1 MTIQD
6 TQIYR
11 LEEIRDEMNDLLD
24 EVEAI
29 AADSDDDI
37 IVERAKIYWLT
48 NIRKNIHNKTHGETH
63 AVTMSKTIDEL
74 WEDYYNYVYTGE
86 DE

>member
-11 LEEIRDEMNDLLD
+11 LEAIRDEMNDLLD
-24 EVEAI
+24 EAEAI
-29 AADSDDDI
+29 AAGSDDDI

-48 NIRKNIHNKTHGETH
+48 NIRKNIHNKKYGEMH
-63 AVTMSKTIDEL
+63 AVTMSKTIDKL

>member
-11 LEEIRDEMNDLLD
+11 LEEIRDEINEFLN
-24 EVEAI
+24 EAEAI
-29 AADSDDDI
+29 AADSDDYI
-37 IVERAKIYWLT
+37 IADRAKIYWLT

-63 AVTMSKTIDEL
+63 AVTMSKTIDAL
-74 WEDYYNYVYTGE
+74 WEDWYNHVYTGE